1 MPDLAPK
8 TWPHRLL
15 RAAQRS
21 SWRSIAALGLA
32 AGLSACGG
40 GGGGSEPVNA
50 TVTGLSVRALSSA
63 ADPLMYG
70 RDALVTVTG
79 TGLATAT
86 LSFSS
91 GTCTLG
97 DAPTGFTNSDTQQF
111 RTCRLIATGAR
122 QLGVG
127 LNGSTSAQTA
137 NFEVPQP
144 QVTVTVSN
152 GAGVDGS
159 FVITLDPTRAPI
171 TVDNFLRYVNDAWY
185 AGIVFHRHAPG
196 FVLQAGAYPE
206 GLSTTNIPLQKA
218 SYAPIVL
225 EQGLSNVR
233 YTVAMART
241 NVLNSATSQFFINLV
256 DNSFLD
262 TSSGGY
268 AAFGTITSGTAVV
281 DAMQTAP
288 CTTFPLFFNF
298 STTECLPI
306 PNLVITATTQTR

>member
-1 MPDLAPK
+1 MTHA
-8 TWPHRLL
+8 HL
-15 RAAQRS
+15 RT
-21 SWRSIAALGLA
+21 SISNTAAALALA
-32 AGLSACGG
+32 LGLSACGG
-40 GGGGSEPVNA
+40 GSSDTPLPIGAQISGI
-50 TVTGLSVRALSSA
+50 SVQAMSGA

-70 RDALVTVTG
+70 RDALVTASG
-79 TGLATAT
+79 AGLASAT

-91 GTCTLG
+91 GTCLISA
-97 DAPTGFTNSDTQQF
+97 APAQYVGSETQQY
-111 RTCRLIATGAR
+111 RACRLVATGAR

-127 LNGSTSAQTA
+127 LGGSTSAQTA
-137 NFEVPQP
+137 SFEVPQP
-144 QVTVTVSN
+144 QVTVAVSN
-152 GAGVDGS
+152 GAGVGGS
-159 FVITLDPTRAPI
+159 FVITLDPTRAPV
-171 TVDNFLRYVNDAWY
+171 TVDNFLKYVDDAWY

-225 EQGLSNVR
+225 EQGLSNTR

-241 NVLNSATSQFFINLV
+241 SVLNSATSQFFINLV
-256 DNSFLD
+256 DNVFLD

-268 AAFGTITSGTAVV
+268 AAFGTITSGTEVV

-288 CTTFPLFFNF
+288 CTTFPAFFNL

-306 PNLVITATTQTR
+306 PNLVITATTRTR